1 MARNAAKVGDIGT
14 DHDGFP
20 STPIIAGSSNVFI
33 DGKSAARVTDPLEE
47 HSKQGSPPHPRHIA
61 SGSSTV
67 FVNGLPL
74 AITGGTVDCGGEV
87 VGSGTVFVGDNAP
100 DQSELISL
108 SGLFNEHFCLTDN
121 WNNQPFEYFAY
132 GIITAHNQF
141 EGMTDEAGRT
151 KYLRGLH
158 EEDISL
164 DYIFQI
170 KVGIR

>member
-47 HSKQGSPPHPRHIA
+47 HSKPGSPPHPRHIA
-61 SGSSTV
+61 SGSCTV

-87 VGSGTVFVGDNAP
+87 VGSGTVFVGDNTP
-100 DQSELISL
+100 DL
-108 SGLFNEHFCLTDN
+108 SGLVS
-121 WNNQPFEYFAY
+121 PA
-132 GIITAHNQF
+132 
-141 EGMTDEAGRT
+141 GMFDEAFILKSQQSGEPIANREYRILRADGRYEYGKT
-151 KYLRGLH
+151 DDKGKTH
-158 EEDISL
+158 TVFSFTSEELSIE
-164 DYIFQI
+164 
-170 KVGIR
+170 IRDE